1 MLVMLTAVTAIAVEV
16 SVSILSRGVV
26 DPVSAESLPYWTDRF
41 GVNAE
46 LRTIPADQLDDQLA
60 LMRAAGVTW
69 IRQEFDWNALEP
81 ERGRYDWAE
90 YDRIVAAIDAESG

>member
-1 MLVMLTAVTAIAVEV
+1 MRSPLRRLALVLIAAVLVMLTAVTAIAVEV

-46 LRTIPADQLDDQLA
+46 LRTIPA
-60 LMRAAGVTW
+60 
-69 IRQEFDWNALEP
+69 
-81 ERGRYDWAE
+81 
-90 YDRIVAAIDAESG
+90 